1 MQMVHMKQVSIPI
14 LNPRS
19 PECHITTEIINDIQ
33 LVVGCEE
40 TQIGGLQFVDP
51 GLEDM
56 EANDNTRSM
65 IDSLPNNSVPVGHV
79 RITSTGSLEVINGGS
94 VLIKELSM
102 EEGAELKI
110 H

>member
-1 MQMVHMKQVSIPI
+1 
-14 LNPRS
+14 
-19 PECHITTEIINDIQ
+19 
-33 LVVGCEE
+33 
-40 TQIGGLQFVDP
+40 
-51 GLEDM
+51 M

-94 VLIKELSM
+94 VVIKELSM
-102 EEGAELKI
+102 EKGAELKI